1 MTTLLRVKSD
11 GHLKEAGM
19 ESKIA
24 DILPKKKFN
33 WVESRKT
40 N

>member
-11 GHLKEAGM
+11 GYLKEAGM

-24 DILPKKKFN
+24 DILPKKKIQLGG
-33 WVESRKT
+33 EQED
-40 N
+40 

>member
-1 MTTLLRVKSD
+1 MVKSD
-11 GHLKEAGM
+11 GYLKEAGI

-24 DILPKKKFN
+24 DILPKKKKKIS